1 MNERKNATVRP
12 DDDICLTIVET
23 VSDLTNTSPLELD
36 PLGTV
41 VETDA
46 LDTLFGPSDGP
57 AEHDAYLTFRY
68 EGCNVSVD
76 SDGSVSVT
84 HATTPADV
92 DQPISL
98 GTDANSAAGDRH
110 DANYR

>member
-1 MNERKNATVRP
+1 MNERKNVTVRP
-12 DDDICLTIVET
+12 EEDLCFTIVET
-23 VSDLTNTSPLELD
+23 VSDLTNTPPLELD
-36 PLGTV
+36 PLGNV

-46 LDTLFGPSDGP
+46 LETLFGPARET

-68 EGCNVSVD
+68 EGCSVAVD

-84 HATTPADV
+84 RAPTPADV

-98 GTDANSAAGDRH
+98 GTDANSAAGDRY